1 LADGVTTESK
11 APSVAN
17 LVDPAYFNRGYSVY
31 EPGLYLSTDRNVAG
45 IYSTDDAVLDIR
57 LNVKNPKI
65 YSQESAYKSSL
76 ENYRLTN
83 GLQLSDQELINQY
96 AEYLKSQGYDAIQ
109 IGNPQVPSRK
119 SIVVFDPKQV
129 VVVRP

>member
-1 LADGVTTESK
+1 MTTDSK
-11 APSVAN
+11 APSVAD

-31 EPGLYLSTDRNVAG
+31 EPGLYFSTDRNVAE

-96 AEYLKSQGYDAIQ
+96 AEYLKSQGCDAIQ
-109 IGNPQVPSRK
+109 IGNPQVLSRK
-119 SIVVFDPKQV
+119 SIVVFGPKQV

>member
-1 LADGVTTESK
+1 MTTESK

-17 LVDPAYFNRGYSVY
+17 LVAPAYFNRGYSVY
-31 EPGLYLSTDRNVAG
+31 EPGLYLSTDRNVAE
-45 IYSTDDAVLDIR
+45 IYSSDNAVLDIR

-65 YSQESAYKSSL
+65 YSQESTYKSSL

-83 GLQLSDQELINQY
+83 GLQLSGQELINQY

-109 IGNPQVPSRK
+109 IGNPLVPSRK
-119 SIVVFDPKQV
+119 IIVVFEPKQV

>member
-1 LADGVTTESK
+1 VTTESK
-11 APSVAN
+11 APSVAD

-31 EPGLYLSTDRNVAG
+31 EPGLYLSPDRSLAENYNDG
-45 IYSTDDAVLDIR
+45 AVLDIR

-65 YSQESAYKSSL
+65 YSQEFAYKSSL

-83 GLQLSDQELINQY
+83 GLQLSGQELINQY
-96 AEYLKSQGYDAIQ
+96 AEYLKSQGYNAIQ
-109 IGNPQVPSRK
+109 IGNPLVPSRK
-119 SIVVFDPKQV
+119 IIVFFEPKQV